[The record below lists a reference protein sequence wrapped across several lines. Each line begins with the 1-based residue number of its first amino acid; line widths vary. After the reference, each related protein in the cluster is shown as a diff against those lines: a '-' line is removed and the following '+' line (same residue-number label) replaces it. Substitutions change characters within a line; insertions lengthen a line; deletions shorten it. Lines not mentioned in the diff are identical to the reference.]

1 MCHSGNKNQL
11 KFHYIRFFVQKVK
24 SYIVDSIKAKLNEFK
39 RVLKGCL
46 KHPFYF
52 YPQIM
57 VISSRISGAF
67 NIAQISE
74 HTHNC

>member
-1 MCHSGNKNQL
+1 MYKPLLL
-11 KFHYIRFFVQKVK
+11 KGKVL
-24 SYIVDSIKAKLNEFK
+24 IKAKLNEFK

-52 YPQIM
+52 SLKLQIM

>member
-1 MCHSGNKNQL
+1 MCHSGNKNQI

-24 SYIVDSIKAKLNEFK
+24 LHSLVDLIKTKLNEFK

-52 YPQIM
+52 YPENY
-57 VISSRISGAF
+57 RLWL
-67 NIAQISE
+67 
-74 HTHNC
+74 

>member
-1 MCHSGNKNQL
+1 MHILKIFIKVFMCHSGNKNQL

-52 YPQIM
+52 YLENY
-57 VISSRISGAF
+57 RLWL
-67 NIAQISE
+67 
-74 HTHNC
+74 